1 MIYQNPIVKLVGF
14 TVNKNH
20 QQNCRGTG
28 KGQNVNVRIVQ
39 EDESDKKW
47 NELFGK

>member
-1 MIYQNPIVKLVGF
+1 MVGHIAKLVGF

-20 QQNCRGTG
+20 QRDCGGTG
-28 KGQNVNVRIVQ
+28 KEENVNVRIVQ
-39 EDESDKKW
+39 EDQRNKKW

>member
-1 MIYQNPIVKLVGF
+1 MEFGRTTVKLVGF
-14 TVNKNH
+14 TVSKEYI
-20 QQNCRGTG
+20 CGGIG
-28 KGQNVNVRIVQ
+28 KEVNVNVRIVQ